1 MCILEV
7 YKRVS
12 IKYRLIFAMT
22 GKQSCVVSQRVIVIR
37 LWKIKFS
44 RILKE
49 LFILH
54 PNHSVPSLFS
64 VFLFSSHILNSNWI
78 PLPLLPYTPPHHPP
92 QGHPI
97 FSKSTPSTSNQK
109 KAGLAQISTIHT
121 ITNYN

>member
-22 GKQSCVVSQRVIVIR
+22 GKQSCVLSQRVIVIR

-44 RILKE
+44 RILEE
-49 LFILH
+49 LLILH

-64 VFLFSSHILNSNWI
+64 VFFILLSYI
-78 PLPLLPYTPPHHPP
+78 KFKLDSLTSPPLHPPHHPP